1 MKRFT
6 AHALSLLVLFAC
18 FAPAIAAAKSRHHAP
33 AKAHRAAAAVAKK
46 EAAVPP
52 PLPDRNPN
60 RTASSDPVTPQTVA
74 GPQTLSVTP
83 QAVAG
88 DATTT
93 GSVGLTA
100 GAVAPS
106 DALAAA
112 QVLTPPDR
120 NPKAVA
126 TPSPTVP
133 DRNPNAPGADEAA
146 ATSTVNPT
154 SDQAAHVSI
163 VPLPDRNPSAG
174 APVLAAAEEISLLPH
189 SASLVPPPPP
199 ALQQAA
205 PAPPTPAPSAP
216 TGTVS

>member
-18 FAPAIAAAKSRHHAP
+18 FAPAIAVAKSRHHAP
-33 AKAHRAAAAVAKK
+33 AKANRAAAVAKK

-60 RTASSDPVTPQTVA
+60 RTASGDPVTPQTVA
-74 GPQTLSVTP
+74 VPQTISVTP

-93 GSVGLTA
+93 GSVGLSA
-100 GAVAPS
+100 GTVAPS

-126 TPSPTVP
+126 TPSPAVP
-133 DRNPNAPGADEAA
+133 DRNPNAPGAEEVAA
-146 ATSTVNPT
+146 ATTTVNPT

-163 VPLPDRNPSAG
+163 VPLPDRNPTAG

-189 SASLVPPPPP
+189 SASLVPPTT
-199 ALQQAA
+199 ARAA
-205 PAPPTPAPSAP
+205 AS
-216 TGTVS
+216 GTSRTNSCSICTSRGC

>member
-18 FAPAIAAAKSRHHAP
+18 FAPVIAAAKSRHHAP
-33 AKAHRAAAAVAKK
+33 AKTHRAAAAVAKK

-60 RTASSDPVTPQTVA
+60 RTASSDQATPQTVA
-74 GPQTLSVTP
+74 GPQTISVTP

-112 QVLTPPDR
+112 QVLTPRDR

-126 TPSPTVP
+126 TPSPTIP

-146 ATSTVNPT
+146 ATSTVRTKGGRPERRST
-154 SDQAAHVSI
+154 
-163 VPLPDRNPSAG
+163 
-174 APVLAAAEEISLLPH
+174 
-189 SASLVPPPPP
+189 
-199 ALQQAA
+199 
-205 PAPPTPAPSAP
+205 
-216 TGTVS
+216 